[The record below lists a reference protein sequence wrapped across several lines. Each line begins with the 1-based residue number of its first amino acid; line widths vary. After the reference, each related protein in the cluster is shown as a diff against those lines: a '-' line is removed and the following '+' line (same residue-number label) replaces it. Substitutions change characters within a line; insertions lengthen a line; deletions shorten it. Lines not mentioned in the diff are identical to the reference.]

1 MTSRILLLPL
11 IFAASCK
18 KHEAGASSGPKLPV
32 ATVQTATV
40 AKRTLQLSEDITGT
54 VRAKM
59 RAVIEAKISGRL
71 LSLNAALGQVV
82 KEGEVLATLD
92 AQEMTARVQS
102 AQATLDQAIRD
113 EQRASG
119 LAATNA
125 ISKSEYESTKAR
137 LEVAKASVSEAQT
150 MMGYAKVTAPFA
162 GVITRKLTEQ
172 GDFAAP
178 GKPLLELENP
188 AQLRI
193 EADIPEA
200 LIANLKLGDT
210 LEISSGHA
218 IANDSKGPGVAVV
231 GDVRRPSPR
240 TVDPSGHGAGL
251 VTSPSTAT
259 DANTTAKIAEI
270 SPAGDPNSR
279 TFPVKLDLPA
289 DSKLHPGQFVR
300 LAVPVRQYDALVIP
314 KTSLVQRGQLQM
326 VFVNDANTARLRL
339 VKAGRERSEGIE
351 VLSGLE
357 GGESLVTAEAAT
369 LQDGQPL
376 TIKP

>member
-1 MTSRILLLPL
+1 MIARILLLPL
-11 IFAASCK
+11 IFLVSCGKHETGKTPASKLPAASVQ
-18 KHEAGASSGPKLPV
+18 V
-32 ATVQTATV
+32 ATVE
-40 AKRTLQLSEDITGT
+40 KRTLPLSEDITGT

-59 RAVIEAKISGRL
+59 RAVIEAKISGRIL
-71 LSLNAALGQVV
+71 TLNAALGQIV
-82 KEGEVLATLD
+82 KEGEVLAILD

-102 AQATLDQAIRD
+102 AQAMLDQATRD

-119 LAATNA
+119 LVATNA

-193 EADIPEA
+193 EADIPET
-200 LIANLKLGDT
+200 LIANLKLGDA
-210 LEISSGHA
+210 LEISSGQA
-218 IANDSKGPGVAVV
+218 IAQYRQRPGSDVE
-231 GDVRRPSPR
+231 GDVRRPAPR
-240 TVDPSGHGAGL
+240 TADPTGHGAGL

-279 TFPVKLDLPA
+279 TFPVKLDLPT
-289 DSKLHPGQFVR
+289 DSTLHPGQFVR
-300 LAVPVRQYDALVIP
+300 LAVPVRQYEALVIP
-314 KTSLVQRGQLQM
+314 KASLVQRGQLQI
-326 VFVNDANTARLRL
+326 VFVNDTNVAKLRL
-339 VKAGRERSEGIE
+339 VRVGRERSEGVE
-351 VLSGLE
+351 VLSGLD
-357 GGESLVTAEAAT
+357 GGESLVTTGAAA

-376 TIKP
+376 TITP

>member
-1 MTSRILLLPL
+1 MIARILLFPL
-11 IFAASCK
+11 IFLVSCGKHETEKDPASKLPAAS
-18 KHEAGASSGPKLPV
+18 
-32 ATVQTATV
+32 VQVATV

-71 LSLNAALGQVV
+71 LTLNAALGQIV

-102 AQATLDQAIRD
+102 AQAMLDQATRD

-119 LAATNA
+119 LVATNA

-200 LIANLKLGDT
+200 LIANLKLGDA
-210 LEISSGHA
+210 LEISS
-218 IANDSKGPGVAVV
+218 VQ
-231 GDVRRPSPR
+231 
-240 TVDPSGHGAGL
+240 T
-251 VTSPSTAT
+251 
-259 DANTTAKIAEI
+259 ANTSAKIAEI

-279 TFPVKLDLPA
+279 TFPVKLDLPT
-289 DSKLHPGQFVR
+289 DSTLHPGQFVR
-300 LAVPVRQYDALVIP
+300 LKVPVRQYEALVIP
-314 KTSLVQRGQLQM
+314 KPALVQRGQLQM
-326 VFVNDANTARLRL
+326 VFVNESNTAKLRL
-339 VKAGRERSEGIE
+339 VRVGRERSEGIE
-351 VLSGLE
+351 VLSGLD
-357 GGESLVTAEAAT
+357 GGESLVTTGAT
-369 LQDGQPL
+369 ALQDGQPL
-376 TIKP
+376 TITP